1 MNEDRARMQKKAR
14 NRYLYLLTLALGA
27 LDLCLSRPS
36 WRPRTGRSVTKW
48 DAEESSGA
56 MLVHDDAERAGVFR
70 VDGEVVFIT

>member
-1 MNEDRARMQKKAR
+1 MA
-14 NRYLYLLTLALGA
+14 G
-27 LDLCLSRPS
+27 
-36 WRPRTGRSVTKW
+36 TGRSVTKW